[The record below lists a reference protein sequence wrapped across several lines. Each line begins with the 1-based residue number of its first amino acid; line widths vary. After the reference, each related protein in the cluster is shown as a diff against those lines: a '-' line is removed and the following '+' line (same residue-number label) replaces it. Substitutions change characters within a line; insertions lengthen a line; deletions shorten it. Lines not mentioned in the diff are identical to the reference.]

1 MSHPP
6 LYLTEADVARLV
18 TVDDAIAALGAVFA
32 SRSDRGTV
40 NLARQRAR
48 LAAGTFN
55 LMGGAWGEKG
65 VYGLKAYFGG
75 KGGVRYHV
83 LLYSAADGR
92 LLAMMEGDLFGQL
105 RTGAASAIATR
116 LLARPDARSLAVI
129 GSGKQARAQVLAVR
143 AVRLIERITVF
154 SRSPERR
161 EAFARA
167 LAEETGRTVQAT
179 STAVQCVEDADVIV
193 TITKSAEPVLHSE
206 WVAAGAHVNAAGAN
220 SADRREIDPALV
232 LRAARKVTDD
242 REQAKIEA
250 AEFRDLAAED
260 RLDWSEI
267 DELGDVLVG
276 KAPGRT
282 SPTDVT
288 LFKSLGIGVEDVA
301 FAECVYRRALAA
313 GVTGRVPV
321 SLA

>member
-6 LYLTEADVARLV
+6 LYVTEADVARLV
-18 TVDDAIAALGAVFA
+18 TVDDAIAALEGVFA
-32 SRSDRGTV
+32 SRAGRGTV
-40 NLARQRAR
+40 NLTRQRAR
-48 LAAGTFN
+48 LSAGTFN
-55 LMGGAWGEKG
+55 LMGGAWDEKG

-83 LLYSAADGR
+83 LLYAADGR

-105 RTGAASAIATR
+105 RTGAASGIATR

-129 GSGKQARAQVLAVR
+129 GAGKQARAQVLAVC
-143 AVRLIERITVF
+143 AVRPIERIAVF

-167 LAEETGRTVQAT
+167 LAEETGRSVQAA
-179 STAVQCVEDADVIV
+179 STAAQCVENADVIV
-193 TITKSAEPVLHSE
+193 TVTKSAEPVLHSE

-220 SADRREIDPALV
+220 SADRREIDAALV

-242 REQAKIEA
+242 REQAKAEA

-267 DELGDVLVG
+267 DELGDVATG
-276 KAPGRT
+276 TAPGRA
-282 SPTDVT
+282 SPADVT
-288 LFKSLGIGVEDVA
+288 LFKSLGIGLEDVA

-313 GVTGRVPV
+313 GVAGRVPA
-321 SLA
+321 SQA